1 MPRSVS
7 SVSSSASSSSS
18 SSSNFIPS
26 HNVHDTNSLIASS
39 SGSKWFRYVLCIC
52 AFISIFYIM
61 YRIYKRK
68 QLVRSDTLESQ
79 MSRVVLSMGE
89 FDDRLNTLSKELV
102 DMKRKLLVRR
112 LNDDSAVNV
121 ASGEAENK
129 DNSDTDD
136 LDERDGKQ

>member
-1 MPRSVS
+1 
-7 SVSSSASSSSS
+7 
-18 SSSNFIPS
+18 
-26 HNVHDTNSLIASS
+26 
-39 SGSKWFRYVLCIC
+39 
-52 AFISIFYIM
+52 M